1 MSRIG
6 RAPIRI
12 PDGVKVSISGQ
23 TVSVEGPKGKLSF
36 THRPEVAV
44 QLDESEKVVT
54 VTRSDDERFSRS
66 LHGLTR
72 SLIAN
77 MVEGCSKGYQRG
89 LEVYGAGFS
98 VQAQGKQLNIICGL
112 SHPAVFEIPAGL
124 EVEVTANQS
133 RTDTDPARFTVRGAD
148 KQALGEFCARVRRA
162 RPPEPYKGKGI
173 RYVGEY
179 VRRKAG
185 KATVGAG

>member
-6 RAPIRI
+6 LQPIEI
-12 PDGVKVSISGQ
+12 PSGVKVTQQGQ
-23 TVSVEGPKGKLSF
+23 TINVEGPKGKLSW
-36 THRPEVAV
+36 THRPEIQVAIE
-44 QLDESEKVVT
+44 DDKRVV
-54 VTRSDDERFSRS
+54 VSRQNDERQSKA

-77 MVEGCSKGYQRG
+77 MVQGCWQGYQRG

-98 VQAQGKQLNIICGL
+98 VQAQGKQLSIICGL